1 MIKYLSRTGFLLVLF
16 CVGNASAADDD
27 VRQLVQ
33 LPQMMQQ
40 HMMANMRDHL
50 MALNEIL
57 VSMGEGEL
65 EQAADTAER
74 RLGMSSLEAHGAS
87 HMARFMPEAMRRAGT
102 AMHQAASRF
111 ALKAEEGELLPAY
124 KMLSEITATCVNC
137 HAQFRIR

>member
-1 MIKYLSRTGFLLVLF
+1 MVKNLSRSGFLLLLL
-16 CVGNASAADDD
+16 CVSNASTADDD

-65 EQAADTAER
+65 ERAADTAER

-102 AMHQAASRF
+102 AMHKAASRF

-124 KMLSEITATCVNC
+124 KMLSEITAACVNC

>member
-1 MIKYLSRTGFLLVLF
+1 
-16 CVGNASAADDD
+16 
-27 VRQLVQ
+27 
-33 LPQMMQQ
+33 MMQQ